1 MGLCRFCAKQTK
13 SAKANSVHCVY
24 HRGVIHKLRNRAVKD
39 SKYTLLKYCLANQEV
54 AEWLFHVSEELLGGP
69 MPIGLKDLDWDYFE
83 NMVDLA
89 YA

>member
-1 MGLCRFCAKQTK
+1 MGLCRFCAKQTT
-13 SAKANSVHCVY
+13 SAKASSVHCAY
-24 HRGVIHKLRNRAVKD
+24 HHGVINKLRKRAVKD
-39 SKYTLLKYCLANQEV
+39 SKYTLLMYCLANQEV
-54 AEWLFHVSEELLGGP
+54 AEWLLHVSEELLGGP